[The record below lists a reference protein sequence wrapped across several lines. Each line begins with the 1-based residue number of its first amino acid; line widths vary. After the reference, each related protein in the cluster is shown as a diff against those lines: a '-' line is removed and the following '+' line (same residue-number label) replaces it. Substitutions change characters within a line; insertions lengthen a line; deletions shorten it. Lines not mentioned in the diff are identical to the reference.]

1 MPLTVRRKLQ
11 DIKPDNKSVEEFAEL
26 VQEMVTEGYPDAPE
40 SVIDTIATDTF
51 LKVIE
56 NKRAALTAMDKD
68 PTTLESALQLVKG
81 AINNQRLILA
91 TRKQE
96 VRKVRFDDAYSDS
109 DEELEFNSRSIRR
122 VDKLAADVDSLKSG
136 I

>member
-1 MPLTVRRKLQ
+1 
-11 DIKPDNKSVEEFAEL
+11 
-26 VQEMVTEGYPDAPE
+26 
-40 SVIDTIATDTF
+40 
-51 LKVIE
+51 
-56 NKRAALTAMDKD
+56 MDKD
-68 PTTLESALQLVKG
+68 PTTLESALYLVNG